1 MIGTLAAILTTLAF
15 LPQVVKVIKTKQ
27 TESISVA
34 MLIMQVTGIFLWAI
48 HGYNIGDLA
57 VLWANI
63 ISLLLASTVL
73 FYKLKYH

>member
-1 MIGTLAAILTTLAF
+1 MIGTIAAILTTLAF
-15 LPQVVKVIKTKQ
+15 LPQVIKVMRTKQ
-27 TESISVA
+27 TDSISTV

-48 HGYNIGDLA
+48 HGYNISDLA

-63 ISLLLASTVL
+63 ISLILASTVL